1 MLEIYNILWVIP
13 GVIFISIYNRRRPGQ
28 AINLLGWSYVF
39 SLVMISIVTWFPA
52 EFIAQFFSTHFT
64 VLNETQNQLLNMLIV
79 LSIAIAFTFFWLLL
93 FQWGMI
99 AKLVLPSVHDDFYT
113 KCLEWKEKAILLTLK
128 NGKVYIGILSNY
140 TKNLRDKHESQ
151 TISIIPLKSG
161 YRENEQKRVVWNIY
175 YPEYRS
181 KSDLINM
188 EVIIPRTEIITFG
201 KFNVETHKYFESL
214 KNQSKN

>member
-28 AINLLGWSYVF
+28 AINLSGWSYVF
-39 SLVMISIVTWFPA
+39 SLVIISIVTWFPA
-52 EFIAQFFSTHFT
+52 EFIAQFFSTHLT
-64 VLNETQNQLLNMLIV
+64 ILNDKQNQLLNMLSV
-79 LSIAIAFTFFWLLL
+79 LGIAVVFTFFWLLL

-99 AKLVLPSVHDDFYT
+99 AKLILPSVYDDFYT

-140 TKNLRDKHESQ
+140 TKNPIDKHESQ

-161 YRENEQKRVVWNIY
+161 YRENKQKRVVWTTN
-175 YPEYRS
+175 YPYA
-181 KSDLINM
+181 KSFFTNM
-188 EVIIPRTEIITFG
+188 EVIIPRSEIITFG
-201 KFNVETHKYFESL
+201 KFNVETHRYFESL
-214 KNQSKN
+214 KTQSKD